1 MMKYLIIIYIAHA
14 KHCVKC
20 FINRVLHFDITTT
33 SRDENSNAMLKRQL
47 NTSTEDLKTVM
58 NDINLLLINE
68 HHNHI
73 LKLKD
78 DKMRFSMKLRKS
90 IFQLIFSYITTSI
103 IRRIAAQNQLLTK
116 KSTILAACTHVFIII
131 TELSCNHKIQERLF
145 DEECLLLK
153 NVHSH

>member
-1 MMKYLIIIYIAHA
+1 MKYLTTTYITHA
-14 KHCVKC
+14 KHFVKC

-33 SRDENSNAMLKRQL
+33 SRDESSHAILKRQL
-47 NTSTEDLKTVM
+47 RTSTQDLKTVM

-90 IFQLIFSYITTSI
+90 IFQLISSYITTSI
-103 IRRIAAQNQLLTK
+103 IRRIAAQYQLLIE
-116 KSTILAACTHVFIII
+116 KSTILIACTHVFIII

-145 DEECLLLK
+145 NEECLLLK